1 MPSKKKISRLE
12 QIDDG
17 GSEGFV
23 ITNANGRC
31 GLVVVRRGN
40 EIYSYLNSCPHI
52 GTPLEIQPGKFLD
65 QNGEH
70 ILCSTHGALFQI
82 DDGRCIAGP
91 CVDKFLTPVAVEVI
105 DGNLYI
111 DTDALP
117 TMWPPR
123 IDPPK
128 LPDDNTTT

>member
-91 CVDKFLTPVAVEVI
+91 CVDKFLTPVAVEVSG
-105 DGNLYI
+105 GNLYV

>member
-1 MPSKKKISRLE
+1 MPTKKKICCFD

-23 ITNANGRC
+23 IATTSGRC
-31 GLVVVRRGN
+31 GLIVIRRGN

-82 DDGRCIAGP
+82 HDGRCIAGP
-91 CVDKFLTPVAVEVI
+91 CVDDFLTPVAVEVS
-105 DGNLYI
+105 DGSLFV

-123 IDPPK
+123 SDPLK
-128 LPDDNTTT
+128 LHDDSATP

>member
-1 MPSKKKISRLE
+1 MPSKKKLCCVEKIN
-12 QIDDG
+12 DG

-23 ITNANGRC
+23 IATANGRC

-40 EIYSYLNSCPHI
+40 KFYSYVNSCPHI

-65 QNGEH
+65 PNGEY

-91 CVDKFLTPVAVEVI
+91 CVDEFLTPVAIEVSD
-105 DGNLYI
+105 DGLYI
-111 DTDALP
+111 DIDTLP
-117 TMWPPR
+117 TIWPPR

-128 LPDDNTTT
+128 LPDPTT